1 MEAQASTKSS
11 TDLPVELLVGDVL
24 PVEHPTATVYLDES
38 GVIKTDR
45 FFGIGC
51 LKVVDDARLTKA
63 LHRLRQVHAYPEE
76 IHWASLGKAL
86 TRDGGAF
93 PLATA
98 AVDAFFALE
107 GASFCCVV
115 ADRQN
120 GDIIGRHRTPWDAFQ
135 ALSVQALDSVVDR
148 TELVSVI
155 ADHVDTPAHVH
166 FEEAVKA
173 GLNEGRGRLAIATV
187 SRAHSHAMDGL
198 QLADLLLGASMFD
211 FRRGAERGGRD
222 AVSQKAELSEHFL
235 HRCGVA
241 SFRPAG
247 RVVPGKVTVKMRR
260 HQSTRRG
267 RRGGDRG
274 A

>member
-1 MEAQASTKSS
+1 MEAQAPAKSS
-11 TDLPVELLVGDVL
+11 EGLCTDLLIGDAL
-24 PVEHPTATVYLDES
+24 SFEHPTATVYLDES

-51 LKVVDDARLTKA
+51 LKVIDDARLTKE
-63 LHRLRQVHAYPEE
+63 LRRLRQVHRYYEE

-86 TRDGGAF
+86 TRNGGAF

-98 AVDAFFALE
+98 AVDAFFGLE
-107 GASFCCVV
+107 GASFCCMV

-120 GDIIGRHRTPWDAFQ
+120 GDVIGRHRTSWDAFQ

-148 TELVSVI
+148 TELVSVV
-155 ADHVDTPAHVH
+155 ADHADTPAHVH
-166 FEEAVKA
+166 FEGAVKA
-173 GLNEGRGRLAIATV
+173 GLNEERGRLAIATV

-211 FRRGAERGGRD
+211 FRRGADRGGRG
-222 AVSQKAELSEHFL
+222 AASQKAEISDYFL

-247 RVVPGKVTVKMRR
+247 RVVPGKVAVKMRR
-260 HQSTRRG
+260 RQSTRRG
-267 RRGGDRG
+267 RRGGDRSQ
-274 A
+274 